1 MDKERLQ
8 QKLAR
13 ANQNG
18 VQGSSRSESGEVIEC
33 AADPR
38 SFRTLNIV
46 RAVTSA
52 FRVFGNILDAQL

>member
-18 VQGSSRSESGEVIEC
+18 VQGHPEAK
-33 AADPR
+33 AAKSLSAR
-38 SFRTLNIV
+38 RI
-46 RAVTSA
+46 RARFVH
-52 FRVFGNILDAQL
+52 